1 MLNFLGEYDTNYIVI
16 KFKGVDDS
24 WWFGICSSVRL
35 ISTALPPGFGSSV
48 NVCRVGA
55 SVSGFAH
62 LTVRGGDYKKDL
74 KIYFFFHI
82 GFLKKC
88 NNTGTINNI
97 LPSSGCLSDRCLIA
111 LFLMSVWQ
119 AMSDDDVE
127 ETEFLD
133 DAEALFGS
141 QFLGGSNHC
150 PTIPGQHS
158 KALKDPHH
166 PYKSVFLV

>member
-1 MLNFLGEYDTNYIVI
+1 MIWYLQQCPFDLNSASSGFWLQCQRMSRWG
-16 KFKGVDDS
+16 FG
-24 WWFGICSSVRL
+24 FGICTPHRQRRRL
-35 ISTALPPGFGSSV
+35 QKRFKNL
-48 NVCRVGA
+48 
-55 SVSGFAH
+55 
-62 LTVRGGDYKKDL
+62 
-74 KIYFFFHI
+74 FFFHI
-82 GFLKKC
+82 GFLKQC